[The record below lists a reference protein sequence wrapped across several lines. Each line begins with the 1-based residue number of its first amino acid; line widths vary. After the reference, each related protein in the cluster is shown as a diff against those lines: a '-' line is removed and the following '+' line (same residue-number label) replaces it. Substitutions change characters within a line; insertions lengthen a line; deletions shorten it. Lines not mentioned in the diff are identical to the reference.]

1 MSQRYKNIH
10 DFRSINVGSSTVQM
24 TDADSAITLSAEHS
38 GDIILLNATGGSA
51 VTLPAPSTGLIY
63 QFIVSNT
70 GGHVITA
77 PSACINGSLSIS
89 QFSTSANLATGA
101 AKTVIRTTTGSVIG
115 DRINLVGSGELYFL
129 NGNVSLFN
137 AVNIA

>member
-10 DFRSINVGSSTVQM
+10 DFRSINLSSSKVQVM
-24 TDADSAITLSAEHS
+24 DADSTITLSSEHS

-51 VTLPAPSTGLIY
+51 VTLPTPSSGLIY
-63 QFIVSNT
+63 QFIVANT

-77 PSACINGSLSIS
+77 PSACINGALSIS
-89 QFSTSANLATGA
+89 QYSTSANLSTGA
-101 AKTVIRTTTGSVIG
+101 AKTVIRTTTGSLIG
-115 DRINLVGSGELYFL
+115 DRINLIGSGSKYFL
-129 NGNVSLFN
+129 TGNVSLFN